1 MIPRRVANRIFFGLS
16 VAITAMTVVLF
27 LYVLFNSQPDSRY
40 DTLVGAGV
48 GILGG
53 VLLLLYIWR
62 NRKRIEY

>member
-1 MIPRRVANRIFFGLS
+1 
-16 VAITAMTVVLF
+16 MTVVLF